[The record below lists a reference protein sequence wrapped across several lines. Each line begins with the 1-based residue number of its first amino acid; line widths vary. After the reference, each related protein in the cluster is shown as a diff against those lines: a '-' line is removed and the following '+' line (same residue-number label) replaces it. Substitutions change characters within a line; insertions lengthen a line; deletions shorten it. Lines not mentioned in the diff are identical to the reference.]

1 MTLPVLALC
10 LLAPLGRC
18 APSAAAVATG
28 ALYPERSTAPIVVVS
43 PPEGLSMPMAEGEFI
58 LGSVSDPTA
67 PFFINGA
74 TIAVRPNG
82 AFLAW
87 LPISTGTFTFRC
99 SLNLK
104 SGATTFLRNIL
115 VSAPLPPLPAKP
127 LAVDADSLWPK
138 SDVGLR
144 PGDWLTFRMRASPGH
159 EARCRL
165 AKSPWQDLRET
176 GPGSYE
182 GLQAIAPG
190 SESGPA
196 AVECALKDGWSTV
209 RAFSRGQAAVTSGPP
224 AIAVVKSNSVLRT
237 GPGAGYMAYPLAGTR
252 LVTTGRQGSELRVS
266 LSPALEGWIEAK
278 EVDLLPAGASAPHAV
293 ADAIHTYASDHG
305 ASVRIALSERV
316 VFTVDQGDD
325 PSALTLRLYNC
336 VGHTNWIIY
345 DSNDRFVEEVRWKQ
359 EATGV
364 VAVLIRLNPAMTLW
378 GWQASYEGSSLK
390 LDLRRAPALAPAPAS
405 PLQGLTVILDPGHMP
420 SATGA
425 SGPLGTREMDANF
438 AIAQAAAALLAKRGA
453 LPVLTR
459 ASDDEEVG
467 LAERSRFAVERK
479 GDVFISIHNNA
490 LGDGENP
497 FSRPRGFSVF
507 YYHPHSLAL
516 ARQMYRSYEKHSP
529 LPGEELRY
537 GNLLVARLSAMPA
550 ILIENAYMIVPSHEE
565 KLSDPAF
572 RGKLAEAIA
581 GGLESFLAAERAKQP
596 GTRAAPRPKAPAPG
610 LTPAAKGPGAKP
622 RAGKHGPKPRR
633 PSSRK
638 APASATDQKRQQ
650 AALDEILSEPEPG
663 SKGTPRPEK
672 KP

>member
-1 MTLPVLALC
+1 MITHVLALC

-28 ALYPERSTAPIVVVS
+28 ALYPERSTAPIVVVY
-43 PPEGLSMPMAEGEFI
+43 PPEGLSMPLAESEFI
-58 LGSVSDPTA
+58 LGSVSDPKA

-74 TIAVRPNG
+74 TVAVHPNG

-87 LPISTGTFTFRC
+87 LPISPGTFTFNC

-104 SGATTFLRNIL
+104 TGTTTFLRNIL
-115 VSAPLPPLPAKP
+115 INAPPPPLPTKP

-165 AKSPWQDLRET
+165 AKRPWQDLRET

-182 GLQAIAPG
+182 GLQAIVPG

-196 AVECALKDGWSTV
+196 AIECRLKDGWSAT
-209 RAFSRGQAAVTSGPP
+209 RAFSRGQATVTSRPP
-224 AIAVVKSNSVLRT
+224 TIAIVKGNAVLRS

-252 LVTTGRQGSELRVS
+252 LLTTGRQGAELRVS
-266 LSPALEGWIEAK
+266 LSPALDGWINAK
-278 EVDLLPAGASAPHAV
+278 DVDLLPTGAASAPHAMT
-293 ADAIHTYASDHG
+293 DSIHTYASDRD
-305 ASVRIALSERV
+305 ASVSIALNERV
-316 VFTVDQGDD
+316 AFTIDRGDD

-345 DSNDRFVEEVRWKQ
+345 DPNDRFVEEVRWKQ
-359 EATGV
+359 EATGT

-378 GWQASYEGSSLK
+378 GWQASYEGTSLK
-390 LDLRRAPALAPAPAS
+390 LDLRRAPALAPPPAS
-405 PLQGLTVILDPGHMP
+405 PLKGLTVILDPGHMP

-425 SGPLGTREMDANF
+425 TGPLGTREMDANF
-438 AIAQAAAALLAKRGA
+438 AIAQAAAALLTKRGA

-459 ASDDEEVG
+459 ANNDDEVG
-467 LAERSRFAVERK
+467 LAERSRFAVEHK
-479 GDVFISIHNNA
+479 GDIFISLHNNA

-497 FSRPRGFSVF
+497 FSKPRGFSIF

-516 ARQMYRSYEKHSP
+516 ASAMYRSYEKHSP
-529 LPGEELRY
+529 LPGEALRY

-550 ILIENAYMIVPSHEE
+550 ILIENAYMIIPSQEE
-565 KLSDPAF
+565 NLSDPAF
-572 RGKLAEAIA
+572 RGKLAEAITD
-581 GGLESFLAAERAKQP
+581 GLESFLDAERTKQP
-596 GTRAAPRPKAPAPG
+596 QAKSLSRPETPLPKPAGKNILKPRPPSSKKAPSSATGQKRRPTM
-610 LTPAAKGPGAKP
+610 LHK
-622 RAGKHGPKPRR
+622 RLSRPKPG
-633 PSSRK
+633 SVK
-638 APASATDQKRQQ
+638 APN
-650 AALDEILSEPEPG
+650 
-663 SKGTPRPEK
+663 PRK